1 MIIESVEG
9 VHYYYDG
16 VLAKKKREK
25 DGVKEKEKK
34 IESKTKN
41 DATGGLRVLYWRG

>member
-25 DGVKEKEKK
+25 DGVKNKK
-34 IESKTKN
+34 KKN
-41 DATGGLRVLYWRG
+41 RIKN